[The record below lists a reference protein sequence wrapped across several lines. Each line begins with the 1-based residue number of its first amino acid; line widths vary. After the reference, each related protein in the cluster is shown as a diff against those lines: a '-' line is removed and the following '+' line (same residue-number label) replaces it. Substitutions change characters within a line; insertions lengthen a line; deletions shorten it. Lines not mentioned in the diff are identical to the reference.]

1 MHDVLPA
8 DPIDAAA
15 FRRLMSQFA
24 TGVCVVSARS
34 PDGELAGITVNSFVS
49 VSLNPL
55 LVSWSLQNTSSQFD
69 LWSKAP
75 EFAVSILAE
84 DQQELARR
92 YATRGS
98 SALVQQD
105 FVDTGRGLPVIE
117 GALGFL
123 ECRQWSLYLAGDH
136 TVVFGEVLGLEQGSV
151 GKPLGFFGG
160 AFCTIAD

>member
-15 FRRLMSQFA
+15 FRTLMSQFA
-24 TGVCVVSARS
+24 TGVCVVSAHS
-34 PDGELAGITVNSFVS
+34 SEGELAGITVNSFVS

-75 EFAVSILAE
+75 EFTVSILA
-84 DQQELARR
+84 DNQRHIARR
-92 YATRGS
+92 YAARGS
-98 SALVQQD
+98 SALVQED
-105 FVDTGRGLPVIE
+105 FVTTPRELPVIK

-123 ECRQWSLYLAGDH
+123 ECRQWSLYPAGDH
-136 TVVFGEVLGLEQGSV
+136 TVVFGEVLGLEQADD
-151 GKPLGFFGG
+151 GKPLAFLGG
-160 AFCTIAD
+160 AFCRIAE